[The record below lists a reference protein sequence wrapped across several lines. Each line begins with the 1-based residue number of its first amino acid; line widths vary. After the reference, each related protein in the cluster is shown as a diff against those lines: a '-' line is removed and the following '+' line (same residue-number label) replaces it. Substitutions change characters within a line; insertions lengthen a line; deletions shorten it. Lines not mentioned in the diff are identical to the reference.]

1 MRLKQFLNEKLS
13 ASYTTTLQESLHC
26 VGLGITQLNRSKLSV
41 ELLLNGDLFTQ
52 AYDQYCDVDIDV
64 TSLHNFALESKSWTL
79 AVVNNVNMLKQ
90 SGFLKYNNYT
100 FYRGKGM
107 MNHIYDTFNIL
118 KKKSKIRLNNDKQ
131 NPGDIWAVKSS
142 VSIPTFDTLQDYN
155 IFISKSLK
163 NGSIV
168 GISLKKSKG
177 NPKVSYIDQGSD
189 KPSLKYKGIRKPRS
203 PFNTGITVLTSDP
216 KISLNI
222 RSFRTA
228 NVSSITSELN
238 IKGSSARHG
247 KKSLSQYVKKYGIPQ
262 MSVQEIKR
270 HIDEPEYLVDMV
282 ISLWR
287 DCGYTFS
294 DSVIRKEWD
303 IRSKKIDNMVG
314 YFRSIINSL
323 QIGAYMEQNKGHAN
337 DILSYIYLEASSM
350 GDYSSDFIKVY

>member
-26 VGLGITQLNRSKLSV
+26 VGLAITQLNKSKLSV
-41 ELLLNGDLFTQ
+41 ELLLDGDLFTQ
-52 AYDQYCDVDIDV
+52 AYDKYCVVNVDVLEIY
-64 TSLHNFALESKSWTL
+64 NFALESKSWTL
-79 AVVNNVNMLKQ
+79 SIVNNVNMLKQ

-107 MNHIYDTFNIL
+107 MNHIYDTFHIL
-118 KKKSKIRLNNDKQ
+118 KKKSKIKLNDDKW
-131 NPGDIWAVKSS
+131 NPGDIWAVRPS
-142 VSIPTFDTLQDYN
+142 VSIPSFDTLQDYN

-168 GISLKKSKG
+168 GISLKKSK
-177 NPKVSYIDQGSD
+177 NSSKVYYIDQGSD
-189 KPSLKYKGIRKPRS
+189 KPSLTYKGIKKPRS

-216 KISLNI
+216 RITLNI
-222 RSFRTA
+222 RSFRTS
-228 NVSSITSELN
+228 NVSSITTELQ
-238 IKGSSARHG
+238 IKNSDARHG
-247 KKSLSQYVKKYGIPQ
+247 KRTPLPFIKKYKIPQ

-294 DSVIRKEWD
+294 DSVILKEWD
-303 IRSKKIDNMVG
+303 IRLKNIDNMVG

-323 QIGAYMEQNKGHAN
+323 QIGSYMEQNKGHAD
-337 DILSYIYLEASSM
+337 DILSTIYLEASSM
-350 GDYSSDFIKVY
+350 SDNSSDFIKVY